1 VSIATQIMLALCGS
15 GVLVGIA
22 ALVIRNL
29 REGGADKGR
38 ADRAEQDLIVAKKQ
52 GEIIAEQRT
61 TEDAASCLDS
71 GAF

>member
-1 VSIATQIMLALCGS
+1 MSVWLQILIALCGS

-29 REGGADKGR
+29 REGGADEGR

-52 GEIIAEQRT
+52 VEIIAEQMT
-61 TEDAASCLDS
+61 TEDAASRLDS